1 MHRRLL
7 TLTRDT
13 RFPLLLTV
21 LSGLLAGLLTI
32 NQAYLVA
39 STVDGVFL
47 KGQTLADVSNWLRL
61 ILLII
66 TGRAFLTWVTEVT
79 ANTVA
84 VRIKTDLRERLFD
97 HILKLGP
104 AYTRGRRT
112 GELTTAAV
120 EGIEALDAYYSQYLP
135 QLVITALVPISIL
148 LFVFPMDLLSGFILL
163 VTAPLIPFFM
173 IMIGKGAEIVT
184 KRQYDTLSRL
194 SAHFLDSLQGLTTLK
209 LFGRSKSHAKNI
221 AKVSDQY
228 RDTTLGVLRVTFL
241 SALALE
247 LLATLSTAIIA
258 VEIGFRLL
266 YKVMEFR
273 EAFFL
278 LILAPEFYMPLRMLG
293 ARFHAGM
300 SGTTAARK
308 IFEILDIPVVSEQL
322 SVTSEQ
328 LSVISD
334 QSSETISSIEFE
346 NVSFTYPDEKSPA
359 LENINLTIQTGQHI
373 ALVGKTGAGKSTLV
387 NLLLGFIQPTEGR
400 IQVHTDSDTQY
411 ATRNSS
417 IHPSSFILHNLISW
431 VPQKPHLFHDTIA
444 ANIKLGKPD
453 ATHEEIIEAAQAAHL
468 HDFIETLPEKY
479 ATVIGEGGAR
489 LSGGQAQRL
498 ALARAFLK
506 DSPILILDEPTS
518 SLDPETES
526 LLEESTRKLMQGKTV
541 ITIAHRLNTIFKA
554 DNIIVLDQGRIVE
567 QGTHNELIGQNGTYA
582 EMVKTYEAARR
593 EIKSGGV
600 ESGKMES
607 GGVESGKMESGGVE
621 SREVENGEVE
631 SAVLRLSKGGKF
643 DPRSPNSPILRSSIL
658 DTRSSIVNRLLSFLT
673 GSWNLV
679 ALSVLLSVLTIGSS
693 VALIGVSAWLIS
705 TAAIATSVADLGVS
719 VVMTRLFG
727 ITRAVFRYLE
737 RLVSHNVTFR
747 LLARL
752 RVWFYER
759 IEPLAPARLMDYK
772 SGDLLARVIGDV
784 ETLENFYVRVVSP
797 SLTAIFVGLFTALFF
812 ASYYPTIAVVL
823 LGFFLALGLI
833 LPLLAQALS
842 RKPGERL
849 ITQRADLHTQLVD
862 GIQGLADLL
871 AFGRGA
877 DREKQI
883 ASVGD
888 QYGATQKQMARINA
902 VHSAL
907 GTFLTNLG
915 LWLVLFL
922 VIPQITAGNIK
933 GVMLGTFAL
942 MTFASFEAVNPL
954 PLAAQMWNSSREAA
968 KRLFEVVDAEP
979 VVSEK
984 WKVESG
990 KSPITNSQLQITDL
1004 TFSYPSTYTPALQNM
1019 TFDLRP
1025 STSIAIVGPSGA
1037 GKSTIANLLFRFW
1050 EYEFGEIS
1058 LGGESLKSLDQDEVR
1073 KRFALVSQNSYFFNT
1088 SIRENL
1094 RLARPRVTQEEMES
1108 AARSAQIHEFIASL
1122 PKGYDTFIGEQGLRL
1137 SGGERQRLAI
1147 ARALLKDAPILI
1159 LDEPTANLDP
1169 ITEKQVLDTLFK
1181 IMRSRTSLLITH
1193 RLVGLENVDEIIVM
1207 DRGRIVN
1214 RGSHDS
1220 LLREDGLY
1228 RRLWEL
1234 QNRILYDIQK

>member
-13 RFPLLLTV
+13 RLPLLLTV

-32 NQAYLVA
+32 SQAYLVS

-47 KGQTLADVSNWLRL
+47 KGQTLAQVFHWLRL
-61 ILLII
+61 ILFVIV
-66 TGRAFLTWVTEVT
+66 GRAILTWVNEVS
-79 ANTVA
+79 ANAVA
-84 VRIKTDLRERLFD
+84 VRIKTDLRERLFT

-104 AYTRGRRT
+104 AYTRRQRT
-112 GELTTAAV
+112 GDLTTAAV

-135 QLVITALVPISIL
+135 QLVISTLVPVSIL
-148 LFVFPMDLLSGFILL
+148 IFVFPKDLLSGLILL
-163 VTAPLIPFFM
+163 ITAPLIPFFM

-184 KRQYDTLSRL
+184 KRQYETLSRL

-221 AKVSDQY
+221 AKVSEQY
-228 RDTTLGVLRVTFL
+228 RDTTLGVLRITFL

-293 ARFHAGM
+293 TRFHAGM

-308 IFEILDIPVVSEQL
+308 IFGILDIPLPSDQL
-322 SVTSEQ
+322 SVTSDRSPTLAPDASAGVTNYQ
-328 LSVISD
+328 L
-334 QSSETISSIEFE
+334 QFTA
-346 NVSFTYPDEKSPA
+346 VSYTYPDESTPT
-359 LENINLTIQTGQHI
+359 LENINRTIKSGQQI

-387 NLLLGFIQPTEGR
+387 NLLLGFVQPSSGS
-400 IQVHTDSDTQY
+400 IQVNTDTGRQVDTNTSTQY
-411 ATRNSS
+411 AIRNTESPL
-417 IHPSSFILHNLISW
+417 HPSSFTRSVHHSISW
-431 VPQKPHLFHDTIA
+431 VPQRPHLFHDTIS
-444 ANIKLGKPD
+444 ANIKLGKPE
-453 ATHEEIIEAAQAAHL
+453 ATHEEVIEAAKAAYL
-468 HDFIETLPEKY
+468 HEFIETLPDKY
-479 ATVIGEGGAR
+479 ETVIGESGAR

-526 LLEESTRKLMQGKTV
+526 LLEESTRLLMQGRTV

-567 QGTHNELIGQNGTYA
+567 QGTHKDLLAQNGAYA
-582 EMVKTYEAARR
+582 EMVKAYQ
-593 EIKSGGV
+593 V
-600 ESGKMES
+600 ESGKW
-607 GGVESGKMESGGVE
+607 KVE
-621 SREVENGEVE
+621 SRESQEITVRPITNNQ
-631 SAVLRLSKGGKF
+631 
-643 DPRSPNSPILRSSIL
+643 SPTTNRQSQ
-658 DTRSSIVNRLLSFLT
+658 IVNRKSKILPRLLSFLN
-673 GSWNLV
+673 GSWNWV
-679 ALSVLLSVLTIGSS
+679 ALSILLSAITIGSS

-705 TAAIATSVADLGVS
+705 TASIATSVADLGVA

-727 ITRAVFRYLE
+727 ITRGIFRYLE

-752 RVWFYER
+752 RVWFYEKL
-759 IEPLAPARLMDYK
+759 EPLAPARLMDYK

-797 SLTAIFVGLFTALFF
+797 SLTAVLIGLIVSIFF
-812 ASYYPTIAVVL
+812 ASYYPPIAFAL
-823 LGFFLALGLI
+823 ILFFLTLGLI
-833 LPLLAQALS
+833 LPLLAQLVS
-842 RKPGERL
+842 RKPGQRL
-849 ITQRADLHTQLVD
+849 ITQRANIQSQLVD

-871 AFGRGA
+871 AFGRGQDRA
-877 DREKQI
+877 DII
-883 ASVGD
+883 ASTGKD
-888 QYGATQKQMARINA
+888 YGSTQKQMARISG

-907 GTFLTNLG
+907 GTLLTNLG

-922 VIPQITAGNIK
+922 VIPQVTAGNIK

-968 KRLFEVVDAEP
+968 KRLFEVVDIEP
-979 VVSEK
+979 VISER
-984 WKVESG
+984 VISEQLSV
-990 KSPITNSQLQITDL
+990 TNNELRITDL
-1004 TFSYPSTYTPALQNM
+1004 TFSYPNTTTPALEHV
-1019 TFDLRP
+1019 TFDLQP
-1025 STSIAIVGPSGA
+1025 GTSIAIVGPSGA
-1037 GKSTIANLLFRFW
+1037 GKSTLANLLFRFW
-1050 EYEFGEIS
+1050 EYESGEIS
-1058 LGGESLKSLDQDEVR
+1058 LGGESFQSLNQDEVR
-1073 KRFALVSQNSYFFNT
+1073 KRCALVSQNSYFFNT

-1094 RLARPRVTQEEMES
+1094 RLARPKVTQEEMES
-1108 AARSAQIHEFIASL
+1108 VAKSAQIHEFIASL

-1147 ARALLKDAPILI
+1147 ARALLKDANILI
-1159 LDEPTANLDP
+1159 LDEPTANLDS
-1169 ITEKQVLDTLFK
+1169 ITEKQVLDVLFG
-1181 IMRSRTSLLITH
+1181 IMKNKTSLLITH
-1193 RLVGLENVDEIIVM
+1193 RLVGLENMDEIIAM
-1207 DRGRIVN
+1207 EHGRIVE
-1214 RGSHDS
+1214 RGRHEE
-1220 LLREDGLY
+1220 LLVHGGLY
-1228 RRLWEL
+1228 RRLWDL
-1234 QNRILYDIQK
+1234 QNQIFDKDKKG